1 MRNRI
6 LWVSVVAFACIAVL
20 AVWSTRLRPVH
31 ANHPINVRGQLS
43 TSTSVSA
50 QISNQTD
57 APFQIQDAECVP
69 APPSFV
75 AGSWMCQ
82 ATLQFTDARQDW
94 NAYGLK
100 WTETWENGT
109 KSTLHTGADAG
120 LPPTGNPFRA
130 GDTVKTNTSAGGG
143 HAGGMEDAQHNPLR
157 LASVEVQPEFA
168 ISVAGKPWGDTNSK
182 FYEAMMNT
190 RSGYYMAMDRL
201 KKVYATQGSA
211 GVQNVLKQP
220 H

>member
-1 MRNRI
+1 
-6 LWVSVVAFACIAVL
+6 
-20 AVWSTRLRPVH
+20 
-31 ANHPINVRGQLS
+31 
-43 TSTSVSA
+43 
-50 QISNQTD
+50 
-57 APFQIQDAECVP
+57 
-69 APPSFV
+69 
-75 AGSWMCQ
+75 MCQ
-82 ATLQFTDARQDW
+82 ATLQFTDPSQAW

-109 KSTLHTGADAG
+109 KSMLHTGADAG

-130 GDTVKTNTSAGGG
+130 GDIVKTNASAGGG
-143 HAGGMEDAQHNPLR
+143 HAGGMQDAQHNPLQ
-157 LASVEVQPEFA
+157 LATVEVEPEFA
-168 ISVAGKPWGDTNSK
+168 ISVSGKPWGDTNSK